1 MHVSRGNQINTD
13 LSSVCA
19 VNAFCKVPL
28 AKFVG
33 TVKDSWKEVKEV
45 KKLTSKFMFE
55 VVRGWKAQGMG
66 CAKTQR

>member
-1 MHVSRGNQINTD
+1 M
-13 LSSVCA
+13 
-19 VNAFCKVPL
+19 NACCKVPL